1 MQFYTKTHAHYC
13 GIDLHTK
20 MMYVCILNNSGDIVL
35 HQNIPT
41 DPIKFLKLIA
51 PFQEDL
57 VIGVEC
63 IFSATAPALLYL
75 LHPCSRPGTGWP
87 MNMSAR
93 GWPLFWAMRCI

>member
-20 MMYVCILNNSGDIVL
+20 MMYVCILNNLGDIVL

-41 DPIKFLKLIA
+41 DPANFLKLIA
-51 PFQEDL
+51 PFREDL
-57 VIGVEC
+57 IIGVEC

-87 MNMSAR
+87 MNVSVR
-93 GWPLFWAMRCI
+93 GWPLSLVMRCT